1 MIYSIIFFTLY
12 FLVQKTWF
20 KKTIQMSFIETLT
33 FFVFYLLVLG
43 ISVAFSVSE
52 SASYVIFIIL
62 LVFFFPIFRNK
73 TVKKISEKFR
83 IN

>member
-12 FLVQKTWF
+12 FLVQKIWF
-20 KKTIQMSFIETLT
+20 EKTIQMSFIETLT

-43 ISVAFSVSE
+43 ISVSFSVSE

-73 TVKKISEKFR
+73 IVKKISDKFK